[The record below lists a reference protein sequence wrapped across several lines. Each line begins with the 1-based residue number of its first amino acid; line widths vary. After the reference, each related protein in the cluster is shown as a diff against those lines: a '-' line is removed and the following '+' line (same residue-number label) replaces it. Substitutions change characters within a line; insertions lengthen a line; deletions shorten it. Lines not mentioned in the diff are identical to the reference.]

1 MVPAAE
7 PLMSVSSTVT
17 CNAGAVWR
25 TCPDQ
30 EPASDAGNIVVAVG
44 EADAVRGDVPRG
56 ADAAPSGAA
65 RGADAARSGSPL
77 RTGWCIKIKV
87 EAMAIA
93 PTHATQAVS
102 QPARR
107 TVDRAGGSSGALPG
121 TLRGTPRAAARD
133 RLAPSASRPAA
144 GSPRPSRAVATLRAL
159 GRLPGSGARQA
170 ATVARSGSGRA
181 FRACRPVA
189 R

>member
-7 PLMSVSSTVT
+7 PLMSVTSTVT

-44 EADAVRGDVPRG
+44 EAAAVRGDVPRV
-56 ADAAPSGAA
+56 
-65 RGADAARSGSPL
+65 ADAARSGSPL
-77 RTGWCIKIKV
+77 RAGWCIKIKV